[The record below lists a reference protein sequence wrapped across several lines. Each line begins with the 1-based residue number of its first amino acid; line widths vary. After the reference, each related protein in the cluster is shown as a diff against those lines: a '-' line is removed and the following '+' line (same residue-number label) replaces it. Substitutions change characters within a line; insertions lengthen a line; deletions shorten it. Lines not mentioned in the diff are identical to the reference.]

1 MATKK
6 APATKKDAPKTA
18 LKKSVSAKDKPA
30 SKTIA
35 TKKIKETEPASKS
48 KVIEKS
54 KVKTAQSASKHESSN
69 KKMSTAVTKKAA
81 KKGVETVKETKAVKK
96 APEVKVSKNIKLKND
111 PTAILKAIPK
121 EELKPF
127 TRSDKQNFG
136 VKEKL
141 QALYY
146 MQQLDSRVDEIR
158 IIRGELPMEVQDL
171 QDEVE
176 GINARIENIHEEINN
191 QQEAIMKKKQA
202 VKDANAQIKKYES
215 QQMNVK
221 NNREYDSL
229 SKEIEYQQ
237 LDIQLSEKRVK
248 EYTYDLNIKNQELED
263 LKTSH
268 AERSQVLEQK
278 KNELDIIIGETQK
291 EEVRMMDESEKASKL
306 IDANLLTAYKRVRK
320 SMINGLA
327 VVKIHRDACGGCF
340 NKIPPQM
347 QLEIGQRKK
356 VTFCEH
362 CGRILVDTNINDW

>member
-1 MATKK
+1 
-6 APATKKDAPKTA
+6 
-18 LKKSVSAKDKPA
+18 
-30 SKTIA
+30 
-35 TKKIKETEPASKS
+35 
-48 KVIEKS
+48 
-54 KVKTAQSASKHESSN
+54 
-69 KKMSTAVTKKAA
+69 
-81 KKGVETVKETKAVKK
+81 
-96 APEVKVSKNIKLKND
+96 
-111 PTAILKAIPK
+111 
-121 EELKPF
+121 
-127 TRSDKQNFG
+127 
-136 VKEKL
+136 
-141 QALYY
+141 

>member
-6 APATKKDAPKTA
+6 ASVNKSATAKAKSATKAANAQPEA
-18 LKKSVSAKDKPA
+18 KKAA
-30 SKTIA
+30 ST
-35 TKKIKETEPASKS
+35 T
-48 KVIEKS
+48 
-54 KVKTAQSASKHESSN
+54 VKSSN
-69 KKMSTAVTKKAA
+69 KAASQTSKAKQVSLNKNMSTAVTKKPT
-81 KKGVETVKETKAVKK
+81 KKGVEPEKATKAVKK

-127 TRSDKQNFG
+127 TRTDKQNFG

-191 QQEAIMKKKQA
+191 LQEAIMKKKQA
-202 VKDANAQIKKYES
+202 VKDANAQIKKYEA

-248 EYTYDLNIKNQELED
+248 EYTYDLSVKNTELDE
-263 LKTSH
+263 LTASH
-268 AERSQVLEQK
+268 TERTQVLEQK
-278 KNELDIIIGETQK
+278 KNELDIIIGETEK
-291 EEVRMMDESEKASKL
+291 EESRMMDESAKASKL
-306 IDANLLTAYKRVRK
+306 IDANLLTAYTRVRR

-356 VTFCEH
+356 VTICEH
-362 CGRILVDTNINDW
+362 CGRILVDANINDW